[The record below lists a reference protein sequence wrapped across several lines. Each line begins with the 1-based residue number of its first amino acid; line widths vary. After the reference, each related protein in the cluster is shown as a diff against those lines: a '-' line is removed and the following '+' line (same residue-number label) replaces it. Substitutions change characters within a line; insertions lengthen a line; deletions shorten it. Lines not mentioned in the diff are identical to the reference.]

1 LYKKPKLYTLK
12 FFEKKRMGET
22 STTTLNENANVSAMK
37 ESNAIEN
44 LEADDLIF
52 YHSLRNELDLLK
64 KNPSHKTVDSI
75 LNYSK
80 SLR

>member
-1 LYKKPKLYTLK
+1 
-12 FFEKKRMGET
+12 MGET
-22 STTTLNENANVSAMK
+22 STTTINETSNQAAMK
-37 ESNAIEN
+37 TTDATTEN

-52 YHSLRNELDLLK
+52 YHSLRSELDLLK
-64 KNPSHKTVDSI
+64 KNPSSKTVHQI